1 MNAYSIAFDSTAA
14 KIYCG
19 YKKCLKIFD
28 ITRPGKNFKDIK
40 LNGNGNATLENDK
53 TEQFKEYFF
62 YNLKTNSTNYL
73 A

>member
-19 YKKCLKIFD
+19 YKKSLKIFD

-40 LNGNGNATLENDK
+40 LNGNIIKQKKKIKVNI
-53 TEQFKEYFF
+53 
-62 YNLKTNSTNYL
+62 
-73 A
+73 